1 MVKKV
6 SVFKA
11 GWVRSSPD
19 ERAPLSDERLSPDEA
34 AALADYLEN
43 GTVVM
48 HTTNRTRDVLADDD
62 AQVVPLTVRTDGAY
76 VWAGP
81 VAYYV
86 RKYGVAPDQDFIDY
100 AKSRDYEVRTPSEE
114 EIAEAAQA
122 IRARR

>member
-11 GWVRSSPD
+11 GWVRTSPS
-19 ERAPLSDERLSPDEA
+19 ERAPLNDGRLSPDEA
-34 AALADYLEN
+34 AALGAYLEN
-43 GTVVM
+43 ATVVM

-62 AQVVPLTVRTDGAY
+62 AQVVPLTVRTDGTY

-86 RKYGVAPDQDFIDY
+86 QKYGVAPDQDFIDY
-100 AKSRDYEVRTPSEE
+100 AKTRNYEVRTPSDD
-114 EIAEAAQA
+114 EIAEAAEA
-122 IRARR
+122 IRSRR